1 MRRTAIAI
9 ALLAVAGAAPA
20 QMQVTATTPIGN
32 GSAAANA
39 SIAVTFDRAVN
50 PATLTASTFRI
61 FGRVTGTKSGSFVLS
76 NANKTVTITPSE
88 AFAAGEVVWV
98 NLSHGI
104 VGADATALRSAG
116 YFFSFTIDTQP
127 ASLNFELVDT
137 VSNLGSSPQTRI
149 YGAMAADLNNDQYA
163 DLTTVNEVSAD
174 LRVLMNRADGS
185 GKVFPFL
192 QPPLAVGVESSPN
205 EPGDFDNDGR
215 IDIAV
220 SSTAENGLWIAR
232 GNGDGTFATPQQ
244 VPTCGEAHGVAVLD
258 VDGDADPDV
267 VDACRGGN
275 QLALTLNNGSGVFG
289 AATLFD
295 GGVDGEYGLLAGDVN
310 NDGIADLVVA
320 GNDGHQLRA
329 LLGNGNGTFSPA
341 AAQSTGGATW
351 VVVSGDINGDG
362 KLDVAAA
369 NSFDGTIGVLQGNGD
384 GTFDPP
390 TLIPIGFHVPSVDLG
405 DLDGNG
411 TIDMVVSS
419 YWGQFW
425 RVFTNDGSGSFN
437 FHQEIEAV
445 ANPSCS
451 ILVDLDN
458 DGDLDLA
465 LTDEI
470 ADVVKLMLNA
480 PLPVL
485 PCPPAPSATC
495 RAPLASGKSKLK
507 LKDES
512 NDAHDKLIWKW
523 TKGAATAKPDFGS
536 PLTTDHYAL
545 CIYDGGTLVGSSI
558 AEAGAEWED
567 QPAGYKQ
574 KDKTASPYGAL
585 KVQLRAGSAGQAK
598 IGYIGRGT
606 SLSMPNV
613 SALSGPID
621 VQLIHAADATCWGAT
636 FSAPFK
642 QNDGVTFK
650 DVSD

>member
-1 MRRTAIAI
+1 MKRTAIVMG
-9 ALLAVAGAAPA
+9 LVVLAGAAQA
-20 QMQVTATTPIGN
+20 QMQVTTTSPTSN

-50 PATLTASTFRI
+50 PATLTGSTFRI

-76 NANKTVTITPSE
+76 NANQTVTVTPTE
-88 AFAAGEVVWV
+88 PFAAGEVVWV
-98 NLSHGI
+98 NLSHNI
-104 VGADATALRSAG
+104 IGADATALRSAG
-116 YFFSFTIDTQP
+116 YFFSFTVNTQP
-127 ASLNFELVDT
+127 ASLNFELIDT
-137 VSNLGSSPQTRI
+137 VSNLGSTPQTRI
-149 YGAMAADLNNDQYA
+149 YGAMAADLNDDQYA

-185 GKVFPFL
+185 GRVHPFL
-192 QPPLAVGVESSPN
+192 QPPLEVGVESSPN
-205 EPGDFDNDGR
+205 EPGDFDNDGK

-232 GNGDGTFATPQQ
+232 GNGDGTFATPQV
-244 VPTCGEAHGVAVLD
+244 VPTCNEAHGVAVLD

-267 VDACRGGN
+267 VDACRNGN

-310 NDGIADLVVA
+310 NDGIGDLVVA
-320 GNDGHQLRA
+320 GNDGEELRA
-329 LLGNGNGTFSPA
+329 LLGNGNGTFTPA
-341 AAQSTGGATW
+341 AVQSTGGATW
-351 VVVSGDINGDG
+351 VVVSGDVNGDG
-362 KLDVAAA
+362 KLDIAAA
-369 NSFDGTIGVLQGNGD
+369 NSFDGTIGLLEGNGD
-384 GTFDPP
+384 GTFGPP
-390 TLIPIGFHVPSVDLG
+390 TMIPIGFHVPSVDLG

-425 RVFTNDGSGSFN
+425 RIFTNDGTGTFN
-437 FHQEIEAV
+437 FNQEIDAV

-485 PCPPAPSATC
+485 PCPATPSASC
-495 RAPLASGKSKLK
+495 RQPISAGKSKLK
-507 LKDES
+507 MKDDA
-512 NDAHDKLIWKW
+512 NDAKDKLLWKW
-523 TKGAATAKPDFGS
+523 TKGAATSKPDFGN
-536 PLTTDHYAL
+536 PLGTDHYAL
-545 CIYDGGTLVGSSI
+545 CIYNAGTLVGSSI

-567 QPAGYKQ
+567 QSAGYKQ
-574 KDKTASPYGAL
+574 KDKTASPFGAL
-585 KVQLRAGSAGQAK
+585 KVQLRAGDAGQAK
-598 IGYIGRGT
+598 IGYNGRGT
-606 SLSMPNV
+606 GLVMPDVSSLT
-613 SALSGPID
+613 GPID
-621 VQLIHAADATCWGAT
+621 IQLIHAADATCWGAT
-636 FSAPFK
+636 FTAPFK
-642 QNDGVTFK
+642 QNDGVTLK
-650 DVSD
+650 AISD